1 MEHTSGCSTDAL
13 YSCRFAAV
21 LFRPPASTLPCS
33 PCLLACAAYR
43 ATYPDKEDPLIDLR
57 AQFKCARVWLLWVL
71 AGAFGRRIICPD
83 SPPPPPLHYPLLHQL
98 LPALVTVPSL
108 SLRQALR
115 MPSMLLQ
122 TRTSLP
128 GLPGCNLPLPPPAL
142 LPCAGSC

>member
-1 MEHTSGCSTDAL
+1 MH
-13 YSCRFAAV
+13 YIAAV
-21 LFRPPASTLPCS
+21 LPPCCFVHRPQPSPAHPALP
-33 PCLLACAAYR
+33 ACAAYR

-57 AQFKCARVWLLWVL
+57 MQFKCAPVWLWCLL
-71 AGAFGRRIICPD
+71 ELLGAASSARIRRCRCRLRCRCTSRCRTSCCP
-83 SPPPPPLHYPLLHQL
+83 
-98 LPALVTVPSL
+98 VIVPSL